1 VHFTYL
7 ECSAPE
13 WGKKYSLID
22 LTMEA
27 ARAKV
32 LGNIERFAQI
42 RPMLL
47 EHRIDIET
55 ELRKKGRGMVPPP
68 HLVLDKLFKM

>member
-1 VHFTYL
+1 
-7 ECSAPE
+7 
-13 WGKKYSLID
+13 
-22 LTMEA
+22 MEA